1 MICAF
6 IPARGGSKG
15 IPGKNIKLLG
25 GKPLIAYT
33 IEAALKAKLD
43 RVIVSTEDKE
53 IKKIAKQYGAEVL
66 DRPEK
71 LAQDDTPMFVLLD
84 KEIPRIEPIPEMVVL
99 LQPTVPFRRVMH
111 IKAAMNTLAKNEDY
125 DSILTAEKVPTKYSP
140 DQVLVTTPM
149 GLKMATG
156 APISQ
161 RTRSRQKYADAW
173 IPTGSVYVFRTKNLE
188 EGSFYGD
195 RIMALETE
203 SEYNLDSMEDWL
215 EAEEYI
221 KENA

>member
-1 MICAF
+1 MIVAF

-15 IPGKNIKLLG
+15 ISRKNVKELG
-25 GKPLIAYT
+25 GKPLIAWT

-66 DRPEK
+66 DRPEE

-84 KEIPRIEPIPEMVVL
+84 KEVPRIEPIPEMVVL

-111 IKAAMNTLAKNEDY
+111 IKAAVNTLAKNEDY
-125 DSILTAEKVPTKYSP
+125 DSILTAEKVPVKYSP
-140 DQVLVTTPM
+140 DQVLVTTPT

-156 APISQ
+156 SPISQ
-161 RTRSRQKYADAW
+161 RTKSRQRYADAW

-195 RIMALETE
+195 RILALETE
-203 SEYNLDSMEDWL
+203 AEINIDDEADWKQ
-215 EAEEYI
+215 AE
-221 KENA
+221 KWLKN